1 MASPFESLP
10 MKVVRAGDVIFRQG
24 DDGQGEAYLLHEGV
38 VEVTK
43 EEDGETRVL
52 RTLKKGDLLG
62 EVALFRNAPHSATA
76 TATEGVELIVIP
88 ADQLEQM
95 VLARPGLAL
104 ALIKELARMAAGD
117 IGPESGG

>member
-1 MASPFESLP
+1 M
-10 MKVVRAGDVIFRQG
+10 
-24 DDGQGEAYLLHEGV
+24 
-38 VEVTK
+38 TK
-43 EEDGETRVL
+43 EEDGETRAL

-76 TATEGVELIVIP
+76 MAAEAVELIVIP

-117 IGPESGG
+117 IGPERQKGPPAWHPPPPLNCCIFPLAFQGEGRGEGGRDGD